1 MAAIDRSAV
10 IFGNPLPSRDYAAA
24 CKNREKYVKKFGDD
38 TAEPYPLVAVEAP
51 VIGQRLGVQQLVSAG
66 ESGNGGADLVFAEKP
81 VIIGT
86 IRMGFGHYR
95 IGMAMASAAHA
106 LGCTPYWMNLM
117 GFPDTTCTKIIS
129 AQNDLYSLGSRISQK
144 SKLFNAVVW
153 EPMNYEGFRKLSYNA
168 SDQKAAELM
177 VRPFQSLPKDVPFI
191 GCHAWPAQAANHAGM
206 QRVVNAIPD
215 NWPMALHLAEG
226 AIHAVQTPNAFEGY
240 KMLRGFAKGKV
251 LKPMPDGSLVD
262 TGHYV
267 DHELVTNI
275 EADCAARRARRAA
288 GEPVRFLLSIGGAGA
303 QYDLFKSII
312 RHALKLISAGQA
324 SLWVNVGDHKN
335 VWEKLV
341 ADIPALADA
350 TCHFDDFAETEAF
363 ATAALTGPV
372 SGVHAFYHADI
383 FGAVYSTNLLMRAC
397 DFLMTKPSE
406 LAFYPV
412 PKLMIQRVG
421 GHEQWGAVRAA
432 EVGDGTYELR
442 TVEEILGCMDMVCAS
457 PELELAMCDCI
468 ERAKSVG
475 TYDGAYKVVKLALGE
490 SL

>member
-1 MAAIDRSAV
+1 MAQIDRSRE
-10 IFGNPLPSRDYAAA
+10 IFGNVLDDADYRAA
-24 CKNREKYVKKFGDD
+24 CKNREKYVRKFGDD
-38 TAEPYPLVAVEAP
+38 TAEPYPLVAVPAP
-51 VIGQRLGVQQLVSAG
+51 VIGERWGVQRLVGAG
-66 ESGNGGADLVFAEKP
+66 EGAAAAGAPLAFAEKP
-81 VIIGT
+81 LIIGT

-95 IGMAMASAAHA
+95 IAMAMASAAHA
-106 LGCTPYWMNLM
+106 LGCTPYWMDLM
-117 GFPDTTCTKIIS
+117 AFPDTTCSKIIS
-129 AQNDLYSLGSRISQK
+129 AQNDLYSMGSRISQK

-177 VRPFQSLPKDVPFI
+177 VRPFASLPKDAPFI

-206 QRVVNAIPD
+206 ERVVNAIPD

-226 AIHAVQTPNAFEGY
+226 AVHAVQTPNAFAGY
-240 KMLRGFAKGKV
+240 KMLRGMQKGRV
-251 LKPMPDGSLVD
+251 LKPMPEGSLVD

-267 DHELVTNI
+267 DHELVAGI
-275 EADCAARRARRAA
+275 EGDCAARRARRAA

-303 QYDLFKSII
+303 QYNLFKSII
-312 RHALKLISAGQA
+312 EHALGLIGAGQA
-324 SLWVNVGDHKN
+324 SLWLNVGDHKD
-335 VWEKLV
+335 VWEKLA
-341 ADIPALADA
+341 ADVPGLAEA
-350 TCHFDDFAETEAF
+350 TCHFDDFAGTEAF
-363 ATAALTGPV
+363 AAAALAGEHV
-372 SGVHAFYHADI
+372 EGVHAFFHSDI

-442 TVEEILGCMDMVCAS
+442 SVEEILGAMDVCCAS
-457 PELELAMCDCI
+457 PELELAMCDAI
-468 ERAKSVG
+468 ERAKAAG
-475 TYDGAYKVVKLALGE
+475 IYDGAYRVVKLALGE
-490 SL
+490 